1 MLLLRFQQGVPDAG
15 QLTFIAEESE
25 DGRNQQHRLPQ
36 DELRS
41 FPMIKQ
47 RHRRQCADKKETDL
61 ANTEQDM
68 TQYNAMTKPDFGLK
82 MASVPISRLHQ
93 YEPKHRD
100 GKVPRRT
107 HHDRSG
113 SQLLVVRERIPEKHL
128 GSYNLCDDRPPEKTF
143 ACRTVH
149 LNGFQQLRTME
160 PRHRKLK
167 LCRFSEVDGVYESLK
182 PSE

>member
-61 ANTEQDM
+61 ANTEQYM
-68 TQYNAMTKPDFGLK
+68 TQYNAMTKPGFRAEDGERTNK
-82 MASVPISRLHQ
+82 QSASILDQTQP
-93 YEPKHRD
+93 
-100 GKVPRRT
+100 
-107 HHDRSG
+107 
-113 SQLLVVRERIPEKHL
+113 
-128 GSYNLCDDRPPEKTF
+128 
-143 ACRTVH
+143 
-149 LNGFQQLRTME
+149 
-160 PRHRKLK
+160 
-167 LCRFSEVDGVYESLK
+167 
-182 PSE
+182 